1 MARLSKQRLLDI
13 IVSSLEHSGWAITA
27 ISPGGAHPFRFD
39 IEQAGTRVRVRAYI
53 WNTTHGGASRSVDEF
68 RIQITSGIDTFERER
83 EGITLILGWS
93 EAYKVFAGFD
103 IAYHEGLLGSSPSIQ
118 IGEATMA
125 LGAARGFAAQ
135 QKSNMEIAVAIRG
148 DKLADYILQHQA
160 VHSGVADLSDGN
172 DREAVEATN
181 GIDFELLHVE
191 AASVN
196 IGTLWRKDPV
206 WLHPQIKLDHRPASA
221 APANGDH
228 LTAMIGRNGTG
239 KSHLLSAIVDT
250 FVGLELVASRR
261 RSRLREMPLQRLRYR
276 IGEKTCE
283 LTRKV
288 NGDCEATV
296 NNARVD
302 LGDLPLPQRIVA
314 LTITPFDKFPVPE
327 LSSYSIDAAQQ
338 SRYRYLGL
346 RDRTNKASIENLLF
360 RSLNSLFETSSNPA
374 VKRARIS
381 RVFEFLDL
389 EPKIT
394 VVYRVRIS
402 KDVAAA
408 AAKGEEILSDGVIKD
423 RNIFH
428 RASELVKSGEFL
440 EQELSH
446 AITQVG
452 ERSDRGFI
460 RLTADF
466 GESGSVDSLF
476 AAFQGLRR
484 SGFLQLRAVE
494 VKQNGGVVTD
504 LKRASSGQLGMA
516 TALLSLASEIQD
528 GSLVLIDEPEISL
541 HPEWQVKYIG
551 LLMETFEAYEG
562 CHFVI
567 ATHSPLVISELPSHA
582 TLVALDNPDS
592 PPTTEL
598 AGQSADVLLA
608 EAFQMISNGNLH
620 VRDLLVQALRDAAD
634 GKAATQ
640 EFRDSVTHLARL
652 TKDLPDENGIRTVVQ
667 GLSEAATDAHSE
679 TE

>member
-13 IVSSLEHSGWAITA
+13 IVSSLELSGWAITA
-27 ISPGGAHPFRFD
+27 ISSAGTHPFRFE
-39 IEQAGTRVRVRAYI
+39 IEKAGNRMRVRAYI

-68 RIQITSGIDTFERER
+68 RIQITSGIETFEREPD
-83 EGITLILGWS
+83 GVTLILGWS
-93 EAYKVFAGFD
+93 ETYRVFAGFD
-103 IAYHEGLLGSSPSIQ
+103 IAYHDNSLGSSPSIQ

-125 LGAARGFAAQ
+125 LGAARGFAVQ
-135 QKSNMEIAVAIRG
+135 KKSNMEIAVAVRG
-148 DKLADYILQHQA
+148 DRLADYIIEHAA
-160 VHSGVADLSDGN
+160 VHAGNADLSVGES
-172 DREAVEATN
+172 RGAAHAVN
-181 GIDFELLHVE
+181 GVEFELLYVE
-191 AASVN
+191 AAQVN

-206 WLHPQIKLDHRPASA
+206 WLHPQIKLDHRPAVA
-221 APANGDH
+221 APANSDH
-228 LTAMIGRNGTG
+228 LTAIIGRNGTG

-261 RSRLREMPLQRLRYR
+261 RNRLREMPLERLRYR
-276 IGEKTCE
+276 IGDKTCE
-283 LTRKV
+283 LTRKM
-288 NGDCEATV
+288 NGDCEASV
-296 NNARVD
+296 NGAPVD
-302 LGDLPLPQRIVA
+302 LSEAPLPERIVA
-314 LTITPFDKFPVPE
+314 LTITPFDKFHVPE
-327 LSSYSIDAAQQ
+327 LSSYSIDPAQQ

-389 EPKIT
+389 VPKIT
-394 VVYRVRIS
+394 VVYRVKIS
-402 KDVAAA
+402 RDVAAA
-408 AAKGEEILSDGVIKD
+408 AAAGADIMAPGVIKD
-423 RNIFH
+423 RKIFH
-428 RASELVKSGEFL
+428 RASELLKSEEFS
-440 EQELSH
+440 ERELAH

-466 GESGSVDSLF
+466 GEAGVVDGFF

-494 VKQNGGVVTD
+494 VQQNSGVVTD

-551 LLMETFEAYEG
+551 LLLDTFEAYEG

-567 ATHSPLVISELPSHA
+567 ATHSPLVISELPPHA
-582 TLVALDNPDS
+582 VLISLDNPNS

-640 EFRDSVTHLARL
+640 EFRDSVEHLARL
-652 TKDLPDENGIRTVVQ
+652 TKDLPEENGIRTVVQ
-667 GLSEAATDAHSE
+667 GLSDAATEALSE
-679 TE
+679 AE